1 MRPLTSKIVGRIE
14 YLHKQGFMIFQYP
27 SLKINGKIVFI
38 RVINKSFYIRGSSY
52 MAMVLLAFFSEKVP
66 SSIKCSSASFSLK
79 ASIETG
85 LDLSYRTI

>member
-1 MRPLTSKIVGRIE
+1 MRPLTSKIVGRVE

-52 MAMVLLAFFSEKVP
+52 MAMV
-66 SSIKCSSASFSLK
+66 
-79 ASIETG
+79 
-85 LDLSYRTI
+85 